1 MDIRMTKYLPF
12 AALLLLLLGAGG
24 CSVKGGLRTALVT
37 DPGISGNY
45 TLVLHGCRYLDDP
58 ETIAFLD
65 REGDAITFEPYT
77 ADFNYRK
84 IKGLSA
90 AEALAAAGHFV
101 ACNTSFRRSQMSS
114 ISDEKD
120 GVLGYELR
128 PLYLPYTYGIDD
140 ILLTDYR
147 LLGEKLVIRI
157 RVDPSVEN
165 MLHGGVHKLEQ

>member
-1 MDIRMTKYLPF
+1 MPF
-12 AALLLLLLGAGG
+12 AVLLLFLLLGAAG
-24 CSVKGGLRTALVT
+24 CSVRGGLRTERVT
-37 DPGISGNY
+37 DPGIPGNY

-65 REGDAITFEPYT
+65 REGDGITFEPYT
-77 ADFNYRK
+77 ADFNYRT

-101 ACNTSFRRSQMSS
+101 ACNTSFRSSQISS
-114 ISDEKD
+114 IFAEKG

-128 PLYLPYTYGIDD
+128 PLYLPYTYGLDD

-147 LLGEKLVIRI
+147 LRGERMVIRI
-157 RVDPSVEN
+157 RLDPAVEN
-165 MLHGGVHKLEQ
+165 MLHGGMHKLDQ